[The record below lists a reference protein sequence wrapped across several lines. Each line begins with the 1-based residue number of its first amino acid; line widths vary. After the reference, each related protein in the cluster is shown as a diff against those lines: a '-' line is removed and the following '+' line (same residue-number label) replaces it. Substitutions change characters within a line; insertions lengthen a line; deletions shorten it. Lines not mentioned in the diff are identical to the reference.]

1 MVKHIAHTSLYDW
14 IFKSH
19 NYAKYEC
26 NMMFIE
32 HLCNLEKINPLFD
45 FVNVDGE
52 GVFAFVF
59 SLGVGGKWL

>member
-1 MVKHIAHTSLYDW
+1 
-14 IFKSH
+14 
-19 NYAKYEC
+19 
-26 NMMFIE
+26 MFIE

-59 SLGVGGKWL
+59 SLGVGGK